1 LIYINDKSI
10 IKADNIN
17 SFLKLLFLNI
27 LISIQ
32 TYDVFLSFFKIQIP
46 DMIRLDNFVL
56 FMHMHERIQL

>member
-1 LIYINDKSI
+1 
-10 IKADNIN
+10 
-17 SFLKLLFLNI
+17 LNI